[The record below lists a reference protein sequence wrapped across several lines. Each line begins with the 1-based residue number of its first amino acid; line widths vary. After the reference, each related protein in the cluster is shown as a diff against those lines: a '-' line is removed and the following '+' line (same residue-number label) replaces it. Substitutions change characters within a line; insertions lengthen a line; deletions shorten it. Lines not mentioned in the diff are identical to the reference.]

1 MKMSN
6 SKAITVSLR
15 KHCGIDA
22 IHPECATAKLFADV
36 AQTKT
41 LTRIAIDKL
50 RKAGYKIIVKQEEKV
65 L

>member
-22 IHPECATAKLFADV
+22 IHPECAVAKLFADV

-41 LTRIAIDKL
+41 LTRIA
-50 RKAGYKIIVKQEEKV
+50 KIGRAHV
-65 L
+65 